1 MDIHGHP
8 RISMDI
14 YGVQWGPMGSK
25 KLKKLCKK
33 CKTEKSRNFT
43 YFGVLPKL
51 PKLELTMRTPY
62 NTFFKDF
69 SGFVRVYVGTSKGQI
84 AIGNK
89 TIPRV
94 YLLPPGQIKVASLTA
109 GEGKMTS
116 SESGDFIHTGGWL
129 FVHDNNSCEIN
140 LLECTE
146 KEDFLW
152 DNLEKSQETESQTVA
167 GRVAAT
173 LQHKSVKLLSRRR

>member
-1 MDIHGHP
+1 M
-8 RISMDI
+8 R
-14 YGVQWGPMGSK
+14 
-25 KLKKLCKK
+25 
-33 CKTEKSRNFT
+33 

-62 NTFFKDF
+62 NTFFQDYNSF
-69 SGFVRVYVGTSKGQI
+69 TRVYVGTQKGQI

-94 YLLPPGQIKVASLTA
+94 YLLLPGQIKVAGMSA
-109 GEGKMTS
+109 GEGKKTTS
-116 SESGDFIHTGGWL
+116 ETGEFIHTGGWL
-129 FVHDNNSCEIN
+129 FVHDNNSVEIN

-146 KEDFLW
+146 KENFMFDKL
-152 DNLEKSQETESQTVA
+152 DQSSETETQSAA

-173 LQHKSVKLLSRRR
+173 L

>member
-1 MDIHGHP
+1 MFANSAKRMAAKQMQP
-8 RISMDI
+8 LISSN
-14 YGVQWGPMGSK
+14 VR
-25 KLKKLCKK
+25 C
-33 CKTEKSRNFT
+33 
-43 YFGVLPKL
+43 FGVLPKH
-51 PKLELTMRTPY
+51 PKLQLTMRTPY
-62 NTFFKDF
+62 ETFFHDFKDF
-69 SGFVRVYVGTSKGQI
+69 ARVYVGTLKGQM

-94 YLLPPGQIKVASLTA
+94 YLLPPGQVTVAHMTE
-109 GEGKMTS
+109 GEGKLSKTD
-116 SESGDFIHTGGWL
+116 SGEFIHTGGWC